1 MFSDL
6 VFCGFVV
13 ADVDVIVVDV
23 VVVVVV
29 VVVVDVV
36 VVFAVVRVNSKNI
49 AQNFTVFSHS
59 QMLRGL

>member
-1 MFSDL
+1 M

-13 ADVDVIVVDV
+13 ADVDVIVVD
-23 VVVVVV
+23 VVVV